1 MTRQNVGEASSAY
14 VGQIVGKCD
23 DDTGRREDIGTR
35 EVIERRIDIG
45 RRRDIL
51 EAEDGH
57 EDFCIRTDVWNF
69 EKGKEVRYRMYTTT
83 AVCARQRSDSEEKS
97 FGSYCRPAV
106 TVDIPY
112 ERDINLLSSA
122 FSHSSAKS

>member
-23 DDTGRREDIGTR
+23 DDTGRRKDIGTR
-35 EVIERRIDIG
+35 EITGRREVIGRRQDIG

-57 EDFCIRTDVWNF
+57 EDFCIRTGVWNF
-69 EKGKEVRYRMYTTT
+69 EIEKEEVRYLM
-83 AVCARQRSDSEEKS
+83 
-97 FGSYCRPAV
+97 
-106 TVDIPY
+106 
-112 ERDINLLSSA
+112 
-122 FSHSSAKS
+122 